1 MARLEEKFAAHAQR
15 RATPLPVEEA
25 GLQRDTLTDLPLH
38 QIETDPDQPRKDVGD
53 LAELKASIQSVG
65 IAQPIVVRIIG
76 YDRYQILMGE
86 RRYTAA
92 KELGLAR
99 VPAIVRASPEE
110 RTRLEVQIVENLHRK
125 DLNPLEEAASYKR
138 LMVLSEWTQ
147 EELGKRLGKSQNSV
161 SETLRLLH
169 LSPTIQQEY
178 RTSDTV
184 TKSLLLEISKLP
196 DEAAQLALWEQ
207 AKRGELTVQKARAE
221 KVNTTRGQQAKDKA
235 GKPASRTPH
244 TMAFRYPIQTER
256 ALVTVTFEEPQ
267 VNPEAII
274 QALEEALAQER
285 DRLAAP

>member
-1 MARLEEKFAAHAQR
+1 MARLEDKIAAHAQR
-15 RATPLPVEEA
+15 RVIPLSTPEEVVT
-25 GLQRDTLTDLPLH
+25 RDTLTELPLH

-53 LAELKASIQSVG
+53 LTELKASIQSVG

-76 YDRYQILMGE
+76 YDRYQIVMGE

-99 VPAIVRASPEE
+99 VPAIVRASSEE

-147 EELGKRLGKSQNSV
+147 EELGKRLGRSQNSV
-161 SETLRLLH
+161 SETLRLLQ

-184 TKSLLLEISKLP
+184 SKSLLLEIAKQPSEK
-196 DEAAQLALWEQ
+196 AQITLWEQ
-207 AKRGELTVQKARAE
+207 ARRGELTVQKARAE
-221 KVNTTRGQQAKDKA
+221 KPKTTRGSKSEGA
-235 GKPASRTPH
+235 KPAARTPH
-244 TMAFRYPIQTER
+244 TMAFRYPIQTEF
-256 ALVTVTFEEPQ
+256 ALVMVTFNELK
-267 VNPEAII
+267 VNQEAIV
-274 QALEEALAQER
+274 QALEEALAHER
-285 DRLAAP
+285 ERLPV